1 MRSQMRRHLRSD
13 ARSWIVSV
21 ATVTMGA
28 PRRRRRSARRAR
40 RGGGDKVPSP
50 NGFCDR
56 QRHGWDKDHLVLTW
70 LDTSKAYG

>member
-28 PRRRRRSARRAR
+28 PPSSSSGGKEGKK
-40 RGGGDKVPSP
+40 RGGTTFLPPMASAIDSGMAGTKI
-50 NGFCDR
+50 
-56 QRHGWDKDHLVLTW
+56 
-70 LDTSKAYG
+70 TSSLLG